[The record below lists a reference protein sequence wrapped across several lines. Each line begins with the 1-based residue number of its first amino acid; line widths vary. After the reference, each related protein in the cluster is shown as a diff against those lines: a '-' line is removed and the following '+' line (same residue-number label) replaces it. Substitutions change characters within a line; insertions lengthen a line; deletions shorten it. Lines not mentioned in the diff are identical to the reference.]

1 MNPLDQIAKIHASG
15 HKAVL
20 AITGG
25 GTGAINRLLERGGG
39 SAFLLE
45 AIVPYSQE
53 SLAGFI
59 GHAPEKY
66 VSDLTARQLAMAAY
80 IKAGKLT
87 KEKVVGFGATCSLAK
102 TNERENRKHVVYLA
116 YQTRDTTCTFHA
128 ELDNTRELEE
138 AEASQL
144 IIDFLSD
151 AVTGMTNIEPTA
163 KAVADPALVNILH
176 NPGYYIP
183 KPLPRYPTTK
193 RFILPGS
200 FNPLHAGHKEMIQ
213 TVLELYDA
221 HAAFEL
227 SITNA
232 DKPPL
237 DYIEVEQRSAQFDG
251 NLVLTNAPLFIDKA
265 RLNPGMTFLV
275 GIDTWERFIDPK
287 YYSGNVS
294 DRNKII
300 AELEN
305 LGIEFMVFSREINGT
320 IKSLASPWGKNGRFA
335 YPAPESRKYTHV
347 SSSQLRQH
355 EA

>member
-1 MNPLDQIAKIHASG
+1 MNPLNQITKIHQSG
-15 HKAVL
+15 YKAVL

-25 GTGAINRLLERGGG
+25 GTGAINSLLEHGGG

-45 AIVPYSQE
+45 AIVPYGQE

-59 GHAPEKY
+59 GHVPEKY

-102 TNERENRKHVVYLA
+102 TDERENRKHVVYLA
-116 YQTRDTTCTFHA
+116 YQTRDTTCTFHT

-138 AEASQL
+138 AEVSQL
-144 IIDFLSD
+144 IIDFLGD
-151 AVTGMTNIEPTA
+151 AVTDTTNIEPTA
-163 KAVADPALVNILH
+163 KIVADAGLVNILH
-176 NPGYYIP
+176 SPGCYIP
-183 KPLPRYPTTK
+183 KPLHRYPATK
-193 RFILPGS
+193 RFILSGS
-200 FNPLHAGHKEMIQ
+200 FNPLHDGHKEMVQ
-213 TVLELYDA
+213 TVLEIYDA

-227 SITNA
+227 SITNV

-237 DYIEVEQRSAQFDG
+237 DYVEIEQRSAQFDG

-265 RLNPGMTFLV
+265 RLNPGVTFLV
-275 GIDTWERFIDPK
+275 GIDTWERIIDPK
-287 YYSGNVS
+287 YYSGSVS
-294 DRNKII
+294 DRNKMI

-305 LGIEFMVFSREINGT
+305 LDIAFMVFSREINGA
-320 IKSLASPWGKNGRFA
+320 IKSLASPWGKNGGFA
-335 YPAPESRKYTHV
+335 YSATEHRKYAHV
-347 SSSQLRQH
+347 SSTQLRQY